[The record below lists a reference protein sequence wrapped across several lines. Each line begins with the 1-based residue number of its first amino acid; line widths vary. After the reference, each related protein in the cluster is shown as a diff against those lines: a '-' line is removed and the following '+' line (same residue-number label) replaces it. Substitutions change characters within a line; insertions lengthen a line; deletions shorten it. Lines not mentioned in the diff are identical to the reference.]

1 MRHGANSVRKGL
13 RVAGWR
19 LTRGGGGGGIGGRWG
34 TRPGRGVKV
43 GWSCKGERFGRSLGK
58 VSKRFWRGFG
68 EVLNER
74 VLKRFW
80 RGFGEVL
87 ERS

>member
-19 LTRGGGGGGIGGRWG
+19 LTRGGGGGGIAGRWG

-43 GWSCKGERFGRSLGK
+43 GWSCKGERF
-58 VSKRFWRGFG
+58 WRGFG
-68 EVLNER
+68 EVWEKSWKGFEK
-74 VLKRFW
+74 VLERFW
-80 RGFGEVL
+80 RGL
-87 ERS
+87 E